1 MLVEN
6 IFTVMSMSSLPH
18 QRLHTPPEG
27 LIPNP
32 KLRFMDQCREVMR
45 FKRLALR
52 TEQAYC
58 DWIKRYLVFCRD
70 RNPLTAALSPGGGEG
85 VTKRWRHPREMGHA
99 EVVAFLTDLA
109 VERNVAAATQN
120 QALCALLFLYRE
132 VLGVQL
138 EWVEGFERAR
148 APARV
153 PVVLSKAETQRVL
166 SAAPAKYRLVLE
178 LLYGAGLR
186 LLEGLRLRVKDV
198 DFERNQ
204 IVVRDGKGFKDR
216 VTMLPQKLQLAL
228 QEQMERTRLVH
239 ERDLRNGLGAVHLP
253 FALARKYPNANRQ
266 WAWQYVFPSEMLSKA
281 PRGENPLTPALSPD
295 GGEGENPLTPALS
308 PDGGEGVLRRHH
320 LNEVSVQRAMKEA
333 VRLAGLTKPATCH
346 TLRHSFATHLLEAGY
361 DIRTVQ
367 ELLGHKDVTTTQIY
381 THVMSKPGI
390 GVRSP
395 LDG

>member
-18 QRLHTPPEG
+18 QRLHTPPEV
-27 LIPNP
+27 LIPSP

-58 DWIKRYLVFCRD
+58 DWIKRFILFH
-70 RNPLTAALSPGGGEG
+70 G
-85 VTKRWRHPREMGHA
+85 KRHPREMGHA
-99 EVVAFLTDLA
+99 EVVAYLTALA
-109 VERNVAAATQN
+109 AERNVAAATQN

-153 PVVLSKAETQRVL
+153 PVVLSKGETQRLL

-204 IVVRDGKGFKDR
+204 IVVRDGKGSKDR
-216 VTMLPQKLQLAL
+216 VTMLPEKLKAELHKQL
-228 QEQMERTRLVH
+228 ERSRLVH
-239 ERDLRNGLGAVHLP
+239 EQDLRNGSGAVQLP
-253 FALARKYPNANRQ
+253 FALARKYPNANRE
-266 WAWQYVFPSEMLSKA
+266 WGWQYVFPSEMLSKD
-281 PRGENPLTPALSPD
+281 PREENPLTPALSPD
-295 GGEGENPLTPALS
+295 GGEGESPLTPALS
-308 PDGGEGVLRRHH
+308 PDGGQGVWRRHH

-367 ELLGHKDVTTTQIY
+367 ELLGHKDVSTTQIY

>member
-27 LIPNP
+27 LIPSP

-70 RNPLTAALSPGGGEG
+70 RNPLTPALSPDGGEG

-109 VERNVAAATQN
+109 AERNVAAATQN

-153 PVVLSKAETQRVL
+153 PVVLSKEETQRVL

-216 VTMLPQKLQLAL
+216 VTMLPQKLELAL
-228 QEQMERTRLVH
+228 QEQMDRARLVH

-253 FALARKYPNANRQ
+253 FALARKYPNAKRQ
-266 WAWQYVFPSEMLSKA
+266 WGWQYVFPSEMLSKA

-295 GGEGENPLTPALS
+295 AGEGESCLPLSKCHNSHGT
-308 PDGGEGVLRRHH
+308 
-320 LNEVSVQRAMKEA
+320 
-333 VRLAGLTKPATCH
+333 VR
-346 TLRHSFATHLLEAGY
+346 
-361 DIRTVQ
+361 V
-367 ELLGHKDVTTTQIY
+367 
-381 THVMSKPGI
+381 
-390 GVRSP
+390 
-395 LDG
+395 